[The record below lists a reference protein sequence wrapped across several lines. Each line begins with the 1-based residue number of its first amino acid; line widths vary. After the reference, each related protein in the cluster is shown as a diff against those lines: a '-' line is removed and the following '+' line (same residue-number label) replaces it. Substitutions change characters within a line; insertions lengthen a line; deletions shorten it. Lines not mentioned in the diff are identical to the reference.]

1 MTLWNEQVLLLV
13 VALPGAVAVGIALV
27 GLLTSVLGLPA
38 LPAAFWRGVGVATA
52 ALDFGLALLGPL
64 RRFDP
69 EQLGLQLVARVGW
82 RDLEGLHWLL
92 GLDGI
97 GLCFLLVTTALVPLA
112 LLASRAQLRESAR
125 TEVALA
131 LVLETALLG
140 TIASANLLAFVFF
153 WALSVLPILVW
164 VGRFG
169 GEGRSA
175 AASRIWATES
185 LALAALLF
193 VVFVLRDASVTQL
206 GRPVLDLAT
215 AGPIGGPA
223 VPSLLDVFIDPA
235 DQTLL
240 FVALGLAL
248 ALRIPLVPLHFWL
261 PAVHAAAPTPLSI
274 VLATGFVQTAAIGLL
289 RFGLPLLPD
298 AARAA
303 GPSIAVLGIVA
314 LVYASLVALVQKEL
328 RRLVAWSSI
337 GYAGFAVFGIA
348 TLDIQGI
355 TGAVVQLVTHGLATS
370 ALFML
375 TGFLATRR
383 KTTEVV
389 AFGGLA
395 KPMPVCAFFFGLMT
409 ASLMGLPLLGGFVG
423 DLFVLLGSLG
433 TRRELSLVALVAM
446 VVSASYLLWVQRRVF
461 LGPVDEPANRGL
473 IDLDRVERFVMLAI
487 TVPIV
492 AIGLYPNPLLR
503 RIEPAVLEILYEMDR
518 RALPEEGEPQDGP
531 PPAEE
536 GAVGGGVARR
546 SDPPRAEA
554 RVAWAIRAPLAG
566 VRR

>member
-554 RVAWAIRAPLAG
+554 GVAWAIRAPLAG

>member
-503 RIEPAVLEILYEMDR
+503 R
-518 RALPEEGEPQDGP
+518 
-531 PPAEE
+531 
-536 GAVGGGVARR
+536 
-546 SDPPRAEA
+546 
-554 RVAWAIRAPLAG
+554 
-566 VRR
+566 